1 MTRILSK
8 PKRRA
13 AVLISYTSFLT
24 LMLLLSTSIELPIFL
39 HIPLLLLSAITLI
52 YSLYYLYN
60 DTQLWHFGNAPDAQ
74 LDERQVQVQVRNRA
88 YRLAYT
94 GVASFFILI
103 VIYYSFAVDKNLW
116 IPKNWEEA
124 NLLVWIVI
132 FMTLT
137 LPSSILAWMEEEV

>member
-1 MTRILSK
+1 MTRTISK

-13 AVLISYTSFLT
+13 AVLISYASFLIVAI
-24 LMLLLSTSIELPIFL
+24 LLSGDVKLPIFI

-74 LDERQVQVQVRNRA
+74 LDERQVQVRNRA

-116 IPKNWEEA
+116 IPEDWEEA

>member
-1 MTRILSK
+1 MTRTISK

-13 AVLISYTSFLT
+13 AVLISYASFLIVAI
-24 LMLLLSTSIELPIFL
+24 LLSGDVKLPIFI

-74 LDERQVQVQVRNRA
+74 LDERQVQVRNRA

>member
-74 LDERQVQVQVRNRA
+74 LDERQVQVRNRA

-116 IPKNWEEA
+116 IPEDWEEA

>member
-60 DTQLWHFGNAPDAQ
+60 GTQLWHFGNAPDAQ
-74 LDERQVQVQVRNRA
+74 LDERQVQVRNRA

-94 GVASFFILI
+94 GVATFFILTA
-103 VIYYSFAVDKNLW
+103 IYFAFAVDKNLW
-116 IPKNWEEA
+116 ISKNWEEA
-124 NLLVWIVI
+124 NLLVWVVI
-132 FMTLT
+132 FIALT